1 MTKLN
6 DPVCASIGSNT
17 GIPTC
22 SITPKNIVGAIFL
35 PKGTALTAAEVATS
49 AAFITKLQTLV
60 LNPVATRAYPIGPFV
75 ELSDKS
81 EETLYTTTGY
91 GVKQF
96 VREGKIGYQFGIMAG
111 GLHLQKALRAF
122 NHTQAHDVLLVDQE
136 NVVYGCDD
144 GAGGMKGFSIEEFYA
159 NPWKVTDGSNP
170 TKFMIDFMFLD
181 TKELNDDIVYLK
193 LEQNFHS
200 SIKGNIDVEL
210 VLVSQ
215 TSTKAVIKVQTVGTK
230 TNLYGAYSDDLDD
243 LAVWTCTKAGT
254 AVTPTGVVA
263 VAATEAF
270 EFTLTTPTG
279 AHEFNLVAPAA
290 LATGHVGGA
299 PDNGY
304 ESTGAL
310 TVTFS

>member
-6 DPVCASIGSNT
+6 DPVCASVGSNT
-17 GIPTC
+17 GIPSC
-22 SITPKNIVGAIFL
+22 IITPKNIVGAVFL
-35 PKGTALTAAEVATS
+35 PKGTAIAAADVATS
-49 AAFITKLQTLV
+49 GLFIAALQTLV
-60 LNPVATRAYPIGPFV
+60 LNPVSTRAYPIGPFI
-75 ELSDKS
+75 ELNDKS

-122 NHTQAHDVLLVDQE
+122 NHTQAHDVLLVDQDD
-136 NVVYGCDD
+136 VVFGCDD

-170 TKFMIDFMFLD
+170 TKFMVDFMFQN
-181 TKELNDDIVYLK
+181 TKELNEDIVFLK
-193 LEQNFHS
+193 LDQNFHS

-210 VLVSQ
+210 ELVSQ
-215 TSTKAVIKVQTVGTK
+215 TSTKAVIKVQTVGSK
-230 TNLYGAYSDDLDD
+230 TNLYGTYSAELADLNCW
-243 LAVWTCTKAGT
+243 VVTKAG
-254 AVTPTGVVA
+254 ASVTPSA
-263 VAATEAF
+263 IAAIDATEAI
-270 EFTLTTPTG
+270 ELTLTTPAG
-279 AHEFNLVAPAA
+279 AHLFNLAAPSVLAA
-290 LATGHVGGA
+290 NDVGGA

-304 ESTGAL
+304 ESTGAI